1 MLLLTVFVTLSFN
14 KFTRKEKKIQE
25 LKTFR
30 DLDLDL
36 EGKKIKLLSR
46 KSNKEKLRF
55 TKIDINER
63 SSLLRTY

>member
-30 DLDLDL
+30 DLELDL
-36 EGKKIKLLSR
+36 EGGK
-46 KSNKEKLRF
+46 KSNCYLGKAIK
-55 TKIDINER
+55 KN
-63 SSLLRTY
+63 